1 MHVEAMRQEELSSFR
16 KYKDEFKVVF
26 DVGARGN
33 LEFIDI
39 HPNCEYH
46 LFEPQKTYAD
56 HLKEATKD
64 KFNVHV
70 NHCGLSDEPAKAQK
84 FYTNVESFIPHPF
97 LNSTYEGEDYDL
109 HTVSEYCWVHK
120 IPQIDFLKIDT
131 EGHDYRILLGA
142 KDMLEQNR
150 IKYMQFEYWDG
161 VQKFVDLL
169 AQQYDMTFMCEDGKE
184 YELNESCIQ
193 WIDQDR
199 IPRGMGGDIFCKIK
213 TWPWN

>member
-1 MHVEAMRQEELSSFR
+1 MQVEAMRQEELTGFR
-16 KYKDEFKVVF
+16 AHKEEFKVVF

-33 LEFIDI
+33 TEFIDI

-46 LFEPQKTYAD
+46 LFEPQKRYAD
-56 HLKEATKD
+56 HLKEVTKD
-64 KFNVHV
+64 RLNVYV
-70 NHCGLSDEPAKAQK
+70 NQFGLSDEPAKAQR
-84 FYTNVESFIPHPF
+84 FYTNVESFQPHTWIE
-97 LNSTYEGEDYDL
+97 STYEGEDYDL
-109 HTVSEYCWVHK
+109 HTVSEYCWIHK

-131 EGHDYRILLGA
+131 EGFDYKILLGA

-150 IKYMQFEYWDG
+150 IKYIQYEYWDG

-169 AQQYDMTFMCEDGKE
+169 AEQYDMTFMCEDGKE

>member
-84 FYTNVESFIPHPF
+84 FYTNVESFYTTSIPKLYLRRRRLRLTHCIR
-97 LNSTYEGEDYDL
+97 
-109 HTVSEYCWVHK
+109 V
-120 IPQIDFLKIDT
+120 
-131 EGHDYRILLGA
+131 LLGTQ
-142 KDMLEQNR
+142 DTTNRFLE
-150 IKYMQFEYWDG
+150 
-161 VQKFVDLL
+161 
-169 AQQYDMTFMCEDGKE
+169 
-184 YELNESCIQ
+184 
-193 WIDQDR
+193 DR
-199 IPRGMGGDIFCKIK
+199 YRR
-213 TWPWN
+213 TRL